1 MLIVIRAS
9 SLSGRGG
16 GAEGGWLSQIPVPQM
31 QLVAGKLP
39 PGILSRES
47 LSCSCCLEWSLGVVS
62 QGMRWGEGED
72 GSSAMTRKGAVTVM
86 QAAFHSVCLPLPGQ
100 QTSVPPWSLAGCS
113 LSTPMGS
120 EVTSSIPSSVKPAF
134 SSLTYF
140 PHSAVLEQCLALFPV

>member
-1 MLIVIRAS
+1 MIVIRAS
-9 SLSGRGG
+9 SLGAGGRG
-16 GAEGGWLSQIPVPQM
+16 AVVSNPSPANAAGGWEAAAWHSLRREPQ
-31 QLVAGKLP
+31 LLL
-39 PGILSRES
+39 LSRMITW
-47 LSCSCCLEWSLGVVS
+47 CSFPGYGVGGGGRWQLGHDAK
-62 QGMRWGEGED
+62 W
-72 GSSAMTRKGAVTVM
+72 AVTVM

-113 LSTPMGS
+113 LSTPMSS